1 MKNILVTG
9 ASGFVGQQ
17 LCETL
22 KNFNYNV
29 YKAVRKIEINKPQ
42 DLRKIEIGKI
52 DNNTDW
58 SKALKNID
66 CVIHCAGRAHRSNEQ
81 SIKIYHETN
90 VEGTKNLA
98 EQCVKFGVKRFIF
111 LSTIKV
117 NGEKTEKNL
126 SFKHDDLPFPTDEYG
141 VSKWQ
146 AEKILKEISK
156 KCGLEIVIIRSPLV
170 YGPGVKGNFL
180 RLMNL
185 TFKKIPLPISKI
197 DNLRSFVGIE
207 NLIDLIIC
215 CIKNQTASGKIFL
228 VSDCKD
234 VSTPELIA
242 FLGNTMKKSQYFIP
256 MPIILIKFL
265 AKILNKSSEV
275 ERLTGNLQVDCTYTC
290 EVLNWKPPVDIKDGL
305 RKTVEWYLKNR

>member
-90 VEGTKNLA
+90 VEGTKNLDHPNCDVWSVHLESA
-98 EQCVKFGVKRFIF
+98 LQESVRW
-111 LSTIKV
+111 
-117 NGEKTEKNL
+117 
-126 SFKHDDLPFPTDEYG
+126 
-141 VSKWQ
+141 VSVLLQW
-146 AEKILKEISK
+146 
-156 KCGLEIVIIRSPLV
+156 PL
-170 YGPGVKGNFL
+170 
-180 RLMNL
+180 
-185 TFKKIPLPISKI
+185 
-197 DNLRSFVGIE
+197 
-207 NLIDLIIC
+207 
-215 CIKNQTASGKIFL
+215 
-228 VSDCKD
+228 
-234 VSTPELIA
+234 
-242 FLGNTMKKSQYFIP
+242 
-256 MPIILIKFL
+256 
-265 AKILNKSSEV
+265 
-275 ERLTGNLQVDCTYTC
+275 
-290 EVLNWKPPVDIKDGL
+290 
-305 RKTVEWYLKNR
+305 